1 MSDVSQGPDWW
12 QASDLKW
19 YPPELHADYV
29 PPRTPTLPPPPKLAP
44 PPTPVTT
51 TEPPITT
58 KGPSGQRNVWFVLAG
73 LALIGILGIAV
84 VVIGRSL
91 VPPGGMAPPLVDFL
105 VMITIAIIGVT
116 ITVRSGQSAARK
128 VIFVVA
134 TVLVAVAT
142 VAIPSASKVVNHVV
156 FGKGSSGSVAG
167 SSNSSSFCDDLK
179 NLWYSEHG
187 LENALIAVK
196 VGDESS
202 SPPLGWSESD
212 LQTAAKNA
220 KTLAAEAP
228 SDQLKTDF
236 TNISDTLSAAATGD
250 YTYHGTGNEGI
261 DVSSLTGRCLVQGA
275 PGH

>member
-29 PPRTPTLPPPPKLAP
+29 PPRTPTLPPPPKLPP

-51 TEPPITT
+51 TEPPVTP

-73 LALIGILGIAV
+73 LAVVAFAV
-84 VVIGRSL
+84 VMVGCRVLPWPI
-91 VPPGGMAPPLVDFL
+91 APFLLALL
-105 VMITIAIIGVT
+105 VMVATAIIGVT
-116 ITVRSGQSAARK
+116 IAVRSGQSGARR
-128 VIFVVA
+128 VMFIVA
-134 TVLVAVAT
+134 TVLVAVA
-142 VAIPSASKVVNHVV
+142 VPAASFWSTTYAFPYLINHV
-156 FGKGSSGSVAG
+156 FQRGNAGS
-167 SSNSSSFCDDLK
+167 SSNSSSFCADLK

-187 LENALIAVK
+187 LQNALIAVK

-261 DVSSLTGRCLVQGA
+261 DVSSLTGHCLVPGA